1 MNAQPKAN
9 SEPTNPIA
17 WTLRDQIAMHAMQA
31 LVSKGTFGTTQ
42 PDGSHRRY
50 SNFAEY
56 SAAAYEFADYMLKAR
71 GV

>member
-1 MNAQPKAN
+1 MSAQPKINADTAN
-9 SEPTNPIA
+9 PAA

-31 LVSKGTFGTTQ
+31 LVTKGTFGHTQ

-71 GV
+71 AA